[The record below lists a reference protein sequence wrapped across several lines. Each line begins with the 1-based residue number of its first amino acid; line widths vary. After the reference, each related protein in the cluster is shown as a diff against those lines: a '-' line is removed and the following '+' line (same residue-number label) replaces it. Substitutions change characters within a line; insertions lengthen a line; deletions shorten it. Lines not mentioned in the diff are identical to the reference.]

1 MTPAPHSQAPAPGA
15 GTARPGRRAL
25 LALAYALAF
34 SLFAWWLDRRMLGV
48 AREAYFGWFVLGN
61 ALPGLVVAGLLTAL
75 TRRPGF
81 SFLLVTTLQW
91 LVYHASTLKLA
102 VLDDPVGLQDLYFI
116 TSLDRSSIALLGQYV
131 ERPALLG
138 LAALAGLAV
147 AVGVWRLEAPAFR
160 ALRATQGVLALA
172 SLALLFTMVASL
184 PPWNVWYSKDTL
196 RPSRFAALPAILHGG
211 LMSNLVYTHNK
222 NLQALQT
229 VDATAVRQLLHAVP
243 VRTQPSDERAIR
255 PDVVVVLSESLFDPR
270 IMKGTEGLPDTLP
283 NVRAAIASG
292 HGGEMKVPTFGGGT
306 IRTEFEVLTGMPMQA
321 FPNAQFPY
329 VTLVR
334 DHIPGLVSELKQHG
348 YRAVAVHGNA
358 GTFWNRQNAYKAI
371 GFDRFITE
379 REFPRN
385 AARNGRWI
393 SDAVMTDLVLDELH
407 RARQPTLV
415 LALSMENHGP
425 YTDPDTTDQAAR
437 DSVPVPPGLSPV
449 QALQLRNYLYHA
461 RRADAEF
468 GRLLDG
474 LRARGRPAVVL
485 FFGDH
490 LPGMRDVFDAV
501 GFKDG
506 RPATKQFVP
515 WVLVRTDRPDATTV
529 RHAESWMLPGMLLHL
544 AGLQDDP
551 YFELTRAL
559 SERLGPSKSLP
570 PGLSRGL
577 DAAAVARIQGTFAGY
592 AGSSVQH
599 RGSQ

>member
-1 MTPAPHSQAPAPGA
+1 MTLAPHSQAPALAA
-15 GTARPGRRAL
+15 GTVRPGRRTL

-48 AREAYFGWFVLGN
+48 ARETYFGWFVLGN
-61 ALPGLVVAGLLTAL
+61 ALPGLVLAALLTAL

-81 SFLLVTTLQW
+81 AFLLVTTLQW

-102 VLDDPVGLQDLYFI
+102 VLDDPVGLQDLYFV

-131 ERPALLG
+131 QHPALLG
-138 LAALAGLAV
+138 LGALAALVA
-147 AVGVWRLEAPAFR
+147 AVGAWRLETPAFR
-160 ALRATQGVLALA
+160 TLRATQGVLALG
-172 SLALLFTMVASL
+172 SFALLYTMVASL

-222 NLQALQT
+222 DMQATQI
-229 VDATAVRQLLHAVP
+229 VDVAAVRQLMHAVP
-243 VRTQPSDERAIR
+243 VRTQPADAGATR

-270 IMKGTEGLPDTLP
+270 IMKGTDGLPDTLP

-321 FPNAQFPY
+321 FPNAEFPY

-425 YTDPDTTDQAAR
+425 YTDADTTDQAAR

-461 RRADAEF
+461 RRADAQL
-468 GRLLDG
+468 GRLLDV
-474 LRARGRPAVVL
+474 LRARRRPAVVL

-490 LPGMRDVFDAV
+490 LPGMRDVFDV
-501 GFKDG
+501 IGFKDG

-529 RHAESWMLPGMLLHL
+529 GHAESWMLPGMLLHL

-559 SERLGPSKSLP
+559 SQRLGPSKSLP

-592 AGSSVQH
+592 ADSPVQH